1 MASQGRVGSL
11 VLICVCQ
18 VLAMMLSVKML
29 RVIMLISMLRVLS
42 VEGQVLQYDIL
53 RDSSRRGYGARPLIL
68 WVSNL
73 A

>member
-29 RVIMLISMLRVLS
+29 RVRV
-42 VEGQVLQYDIL
+42 
-53 RDSSRRGYGARPLIL
+53 
-68 WVSNL
+68 
-73 A
+73 

>member
-29 RVIMLISMLRVLS
+29 RMLRVRVLS
-42 VEGQVLQYDIL
+42 VKGQVLQYDIL
-53 RDSSRRGYGARPLIL
+53 RDSSRRG
-68 WVSNL
+68 
-73 A
+73 

>member
-29 RVIMLISMLRVLS
+29 RVNVK
-42 VEGQVLQYDIL
+42 GQVLQYDIL

>member
-29 RVIMLISMLRVLS
+29 RVRPLLRVI
-42 VEGQVLQYDIL
+42 VKGQVLQYDIL
-53 RDSSRRGYGARPLIL
+53 RESSRRVTEPGL
-68 WVSNL
+68 
-73 A
+73 